1 MFKRYASVFL
11 SEYLGT
17 FLLVGISFVSS
28 VLVGGGESF
37 TMGLGLML
45 LIYVFSNYSRAHLN
59 PVVTV
64 ATFFSRKMSLK
75 AALGYLA
82 AQFLG
87 ALSVFPLANLLRN
100 SYIDYQ
106 VLRNSTGGYE
116 VDGLREQIVAQIPAL
131 ANTFQTGSL
140 GLVFGLEAV
149 GAFMLVVAILVVS
162 NSEKL
167 KNYTGAV
174 AGLALFV
181 VTAFASQISGASF
194 HPFRS
199 LVPALFSGGEA
210 WSQSW
215 VYVLAPL
222 TGALLATVVYW
233 AFELLGKPSSKKSTA
248 SSAPK
253 SAKKPAR
260 KSSRRSRK

>member
-17 FLLVGISFVSS
+17 FLLVGISFTSAI
-28 VLVGGGESF
+28 LVGGGESF

-45 LIYVFSNYSRAHLN
+45 LIYVFGNFSKAHFN
-59 PVVTV
+59 PVVTI
-64 ATFFSRKMSLK
+64 ATFFSKKMTLK
-75 AALGYLA
+75 AAVGYLG

-87 ALSVFPLANLLRN
+87 ALSVYPLANLLRN
-100 SYIDYQ
+100 NYIDFQ
-106 VLRNSTGGYE
+106 VLRNSSAGYAVE
-116 VDGLREQIVAQIPAL
+116 GLKEQIVAQIPAL
-131 ANTFQTGSL
+131 ANSFQVGST
-140 GLVFGLEAV
+140 GLVFGLEAL
-149 GAFMLVVAILVVS
+149 GAFLLVLAVLVVS

-167 KNYTGAV
+167 KAYTGFA

-181 VTAFASQISGASF
+181 VTAFASQITGASF

-199 LVPALFSGGEA
+199 LVPALFAGGDA

-215 VYVLAPL
+215 VYALAPL
-222 TGALLATVVYW
+222 TGALLATIVFW
-233 AFELLGKPSSKKSTA
+233 AFELLGKPSAKRTTA

-253 SAKKPAR
+253 AAKKPAR
-260 KSSRRSRK
+260 KASRRKK